1 MMLRVGIIGAGQVG
15 KRQAVGFAAAAGAEV
30 TGVADIALER
40 ATALTERFGGTAVT
54 DWRQLMDFDLD
65 ILAVCLP
72 HNNHVGPAQAAAEC
86 GVHVLM
92 EKPIATNLEDG
103 QRIVDLCDQ
112 AGVKLTI
119 SFVHRFR
126 DECQFARQWL
136 DEGRIGSPQIVRGV
150 MTAPR
155 KPELPPWVTNKEAA
169 GGGVMMYSA
178 IHEVDRLRWL
188 VGSDVVSVAG
198 QIRRW
203 DPNSEVE
210 DGAVALL
217 TFANSTAA
225 SLTANAPSYWAQPAL
240 WETEVWG
247 SEGMLRIGRGGVEI
261 SSNRLQ
267 TRLETQT
274 PASRLGEHYNFVR
287 QAEAFVSAINE
298 DTEPPVS
305 ARDGLESLR
314 VVMALYESAETGE
327 IVHL

>member
-1 MMLRVGIIGAGQVG
+1 MTLRVGIIGAGQVG
-15 KRQAVGFAAAAGAEV
+15 ERQAVGFAAAAGAEV
-30 TGVADIALER
+30 AGVADIVLER
-40 ATALTERFGGTAVT
+40 ATALAARFGGTATT
-54 DWRQLMDFDLD
+54 DWRQLMELDLD
-65 ILAVCLP
+65 ILVVCLP
-72 HNNHVGPAQAAAEC
+72 HNNHVEPTRAAAEC

-103 QRIVDLCDQ
+103 QRIVDLCDG

-126 DECQFARQWL
+126 DECQFARKWL

-155 KPELPPWVTNKEAA
+155 KPELPPWVTNKETA

-188 VGSDVVSVAG
+188 VGSDVVSIAG
-198 QIRRW
+198 QTRRW

-217 TFANSTAA
+217 TFANGAAA

-247 SEGMLRIGRGGVEI
+247 TEGMLRIGRGGVEI
-261 SSNRLQ
+261 SSNKLQVRLD
-267 TRLETQT
+267 TQT

-287 QAEAFVSAINE
+287 QAEAFVAAINE
-298 DTEPPVS
+298 DTEPRVT

-314 VVMALYESAETGE
+314 VVMALYESATTGE
-327 IVHL
+327 MVRL

>member
-1 MMLRVGIIGAGQVG
+1 MTLRVGIVGAGQVG
-15 KRQAVGFAAAAGAEV
+15 ERQSVGFAAAAGAEV
-30 TGVADIALER
+30 AGVADIVLER
-40 ATALTERFGGTAVT
+40 ATALAERFGGTATT
-54 DWRQLMDFDLD
+54 DWRQLLDLDLD
-65 ILAVCLP
+65 ILVVCLP
-72 HNNHVGPAQAAAEC
+72 HNNHVEPTQAAAEC

-103 QRIVDLCDQ
+103 QRIVDLCDG

-126 DECQFARQWL
+126 DECQFARKWL
-136 DEGRIGSPQIVRGV
+136 DEGRIGRPQIVRGV

-198 QIRRW
+198 QTRRW
-203 DPNSEVE
+203 DPKSEVE

-217 TFANSTAA
+217 TFANGAAA

-247 SEGMLRIGRGGVEI
+247 TEGMLRIGRGGVEI

-267 TRLETQT
+267 VRLDTQT

-298 DTEPPVS
+298 DTEPLVT

-314 VVMALYESAETGE
+314 VVMALYESATTGE
-327 IVHL
+327 IVWL

>member
-1 MMLRVGIIGAGQVG
+1 
-15 KRQAVGFAAAAGAEV
+15 
-30 TGVADIALER
+30 
-40 ATALTERFGGTAVT
+40 
-54 DWRQLMDFDLD
+54 MDLGLD

-72 HNNHVGPAQAAAEC
+72 HNNHVEPTEAAAAQ
-86 GVHVLM
+86 GIHLLM
-92 EKPIATNLEDG
+92 EKPIATTMEDG
-103 QRIVDLCDQ
+103 QRIVDLCAE

-136 DEGRIGSPQIVRGV
+136 DEDHIGSPQIVRGV

-155 KPELPPWVTNKEAA
+155 KPELAPWVTNKEAA

-178 IHEVDRLRWL
+178 VHEVDRLRWL
-188 VGSDVVSVAG
+188 VGGDVVSVTG

-203 DPNSEVE
+203 DPHSEVE

-217 TFANSTAA
+217 TFDNGAA
-225 SLTANAPSYWAQPAL
+225 ATLTANAPPYWAQPAL
-240 WETEVWG
+240 WETEIFG
-247 SEGMLRIGRGGVEI
+247 TEGMLRIGRGGVEI

-274 PASRLGEHYNFVR
+274 PSSRLGEHYNFVR

-298 DTEPPVS
+298 DTEPAVT

-314 VVMALYESAETGE
+314 VVMALYESAESGE
-327 IVHL
+327 IVRL

>member
-1 MMLRVGIIGAGQVG
+1 MTLRVGIIGAGQVG
-15 KRQAVGFAAAAGAEV
+15 ERQAVGFAATAGAEV
-30 TGVADIALER
+30 VGVADLVLAR
-40 ATALTERFGGTAVT
+40 ARALTERFGGNAVT
-54 DWRQLMDFDLD
+54 DWRQLMDHELD
-65 ILAVCLP
+65 ILVVCLP
-72 HNNHVGPAQAAAEC
+72 HNNHVEPTEAAAAQ

-92 EKPIATNLEDG
+92 EKPIATTMEDG
-103 QRIVDLCDQ
+103 QRIVDLCAE

-155 KPELPPWVTNKEAA
+155 KPELPRWVTNKEAA

-178 IHEVDRLRWL
+178 VHEVDRLRWL
-188 VGSDVVSVAG
+188 VGGEVVSVTG

-217 TFANSTAA
+217 TFDNGAA
-225 SLTANAPSYWAQPAL
+225 ATLTANAPSYWAQPAL
-240 WETEVWG
+240 WETEIFG
-247 SEGMLRIGRGGVEI
+247 TEGMLRIGRGGVEI

-267 TRLETQT
+267 TRLDTQT

-298 DTEPPVS
+298 DTEPVVT

-314 VVMALYESAETGE
+314 VVMALYESAATGE
-327 IVHL
+327 IVWL

>member
-1 MMLRVGIIGAGQVG
+1 MTLRVGIVGAGQVG
-15 KRQAVGFAAAAGAEV
+15 ERQAVGFAAAAGAEV
-30 TGVADIALER
+30 SGVADIVLER
-40 ATALTERFGGTAVT
+40 ATALAERFGGTATT
-54 DWRQLMDFDLD
+54 DWRQLMDLDLD
-65 ILAVCLP
+65 ILVVCLP
-72 HNNHVGPAQAAAEC
+72 HNNHVEPTQAAAEC

-103 QRIVDLCDQ
+103 QRIVDLCDG

-126 DECQFARQWL
+126 DECQFARKWL
-136 DEGRIGSPQIVRGV
+136 DEGRIGRPQIVRGV

-198 QIRRW
+198 QTRRW
-203 DPNSEVE
+203 DPKSEVE

-217 TFANSTAA
+217 SFANGAAA

-247 SEGMLRIGRGGVEI
+247 TEGMLRIGRGGVEM

-267 TRLETQT
+267 VRLDTQT

-298 DTEPPVS
+298 DTEPLVT

-314 VVMALYESAETGE
+314 VVMALYESAATGE
-327 IVHL
+327 IVRL

>member
-1 MMLRVGIIGAGQVG
+1 MTLRVGIIGAGQVG
-15 KRQAVGFAAAAGAEV
+15 ERQAVGFAALAGAEV
-30 TGVADIALER
+30 VGVADIVLER
-40 ATALTERFGGTAVT
+40 ANALAARFGGTATT
-54 DWRQLMDFDLD
+54 DWRQLMDLDLD
-65 ILAVCLP
+65 ILVVCLP
-72 HNNHVGPAQAAAEC
+72 HNNHVEPTQAAAES

-103 QRIVDLCDQ
+103 QRIVDLCDA

-126 DECQFARQWL
+126 DECQFARKWL

-155 KPELPPWVTNKEAA
+155 KPELPPWVTNKETA

-198 QIRRW
+198 QTRRW

-217 TFANSTAA
+217 SFANGAAA
-225 SLTANAPSYWAQPAL
+225 SLTAIAPSYWAQPAL

-247 SEGMLRIGRGGVEI
+247 AEGMLRIGRGGVEI

-267 TRLETQT
+267 VRLDTQT

-298 DTEPPVS
+298 DTEPLVT

-314 VVMALYESAETGE
+314 VVMALYESAATGE
-327 IVHL
+327 IVRL

>member
-1 MMLRVGIIGAGQVG
+1 MTLRVGIVGAGQVG
-15 KRQAVGFAAAAGAEV
+15 ERQAVGFAATAGAEV
-30 TGVADIALER
+30 VGVADIALER
-40 ATALTERFGGTAVT
+40 AEALTGRFGGKAFA
-54 DWRQLMDFDLD
+54 DWRHLMDRDLD
-65 ILAVCLP
+65 ILVVCLP
-72 HNNHVGPAQAAAEC
+72 HNNHVEPTRAAAEL

-103 QRIVDLCDQ
+103 RRIVDLCHE

-155 KPELPPWVTNKEAA
+155 KPELPPWVTSKEAA

-178 IHEVDRLRWL
+178 VHEVDRLRWL
-188 VGSDVVSVAG
+188 VGSDVASVAG
-198 QIRRW
+198 QTRRW
-203 DPNSEVE
+203 DPDSEVE

-217 TFANSTAA
+217 TFASGAAA

-247 SEGMLRIGRGGVEI
+247 TQGMLRIGRGGVEI
-261 SSNRLQ
+261 SSNKLQ
-267 TRLETQT
+267 TRLETQSEV
-274 PASRLGEHYNFVR
+274 SRLGIHYNFIR
-287 QAEAFVSAINE
+287 QAEAFVHAINE
-298 DTEPPVS
+298 DTEPAVT

-314 VVMALYESAETGE
+314 VVMALYESADSGE
-327 IVHL
+327 IVRL